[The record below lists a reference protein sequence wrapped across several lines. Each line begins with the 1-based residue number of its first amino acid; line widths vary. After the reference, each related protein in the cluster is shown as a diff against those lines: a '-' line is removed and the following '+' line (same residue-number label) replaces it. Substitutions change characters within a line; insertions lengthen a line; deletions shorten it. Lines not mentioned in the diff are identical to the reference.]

1 MLLECLKSRN
11 LQQLKDVLFKMPEQ
25 ESRQYLDHLLKSGL
39 LVANDIGDNEEEAK
53 KDEESGTEHMK
64 K

>member
-25 ESRQYLDHLLKSGL
+25 ESRQYLDRLLKSGL

-53 KDEESGTEHMK
+53 KDEESGTEHMEK
-64 K
+64 